1 MCQHKTKL
9 LLLFLSLC
17 IAGSVVYADGFVVIV
32 HPSNDSR
39 LDKGTVQRIFLSKE
53 KSFSNGKEAVPINI
67 EAPADP
73 RQAFD
78 QNIIEKNESQ
88 IRSYWS
94 TVMFSGKGAMPKEVP
109 DQQEVLKLVAST
121 PNAIGYVSSDQ
132 VTDKVKVVLP
142 F

>member
-1 MCQHKTKL
+1 MCQKKTKS
-9 LLLFLSLC
+9 LLFFLFLC
-17 IAGSVVYADGFVVIV
+17 IASSVVCADGFVVIV
-32 HPSNDSR
+32 HPSNDSQ
-39 LDKGTVQRIFLSKE
+39 LDKNTVQRIFLSKE

-78 QNIIEKNESQ
+78 QNIIEKSESQ

-94 TVMFSGKGAMPKEVP
+94 MVMFSGKGVLPKEVP
-109 DQQEVLKLVAST
+109 DQLEVLKLVASN

-142 F
+142 Y